1 MSVSVDQNASE
12 CIEMFTASGFK
23 ITLGQE
29 FHETALKRWDPSQLK
44 QICNELALLAVTG
57 KNGR

>member
-1 MSVSVDQNASE
+1 
-12 CIEMFTASGFK
+12 MFTASGFK